1 MSHAD
6 PEVGR
11 GIKPALGAY
20 FIIPL
25 LACGLTLYFLFSTWN
40 LIWEARSTGTFI
52 GVILLLLCF
61 AQFVRLGLKVARGKP
76 RLDLEIWLKT
86 PSYNRQRLAL
96 LVLHCGLYCS
106 AALDRYDRR
115 IVPGYHRHDSPDGR
129 S

>member
-6 PEVGR
+6 PEAGR

-25 LACGLTLYFLFSTWN
+25 LACGLTLYFLISTWN

-61 AQFVRLGLKVARGKP
+61 AQFVRLGLRVA
-76 RLDLEIWLKT
+76 
-86 PSYNRQRLAL
+86 Q
-96 LVLHCGLYCS
+96 
-106 AALDRYDRR
+106 
-115 IVPGYHRHDSPDGR
+115 GR
-129 S
+129 SHAWFRRFG